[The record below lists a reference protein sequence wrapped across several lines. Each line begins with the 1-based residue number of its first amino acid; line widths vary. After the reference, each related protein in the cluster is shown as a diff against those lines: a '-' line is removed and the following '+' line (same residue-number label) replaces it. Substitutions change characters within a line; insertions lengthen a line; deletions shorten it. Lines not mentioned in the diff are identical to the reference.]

1 MSPVESVMATI
12 FTGSDVGAAMR
23 RVALALVES
32 KDRFNKLDAAGG
44 DGDMGTTLATV
55 SQALLAEESIY
66 PDDVGE
72 SLIRIAK
79 TIARTSG
86 SSLSAVVMTGLI
98 KLGKT
103 WSSKDE
109 VAWIEMAPALS
120 NAVETMQARSKARL
134 GDKTVLDGIIR
145 VARSIEGISTAETMR
160 ATAQQATADALAEF
174 RSRPA
179 IMGRLRLE
187 PSKGVGTDDPGMVAL
202 HVAVS
207 AMAGSLSD
215 RAVGG
220 SNK

>member
-1 MSPVESVMATI
+1 MATI

-55 SQALLAEESIY
+55 SQALLADETIY

-72 SLIRIAK
+72 SLMRIAK

-103 WSSKDE
+103 WSAKDE

-134 GDKTVLDGIIR
+134 GDKTVLDGIAR
-145 VARSIEGISTAETMR
+145 VARSIEGISTAEVMR

-174 RSRPA
+174 RSCPA

-187 PSKGVGTDDPGMVAL
+187 PSKGVGADDPGMVAL

>member
-1 MSPVESVMATI
+1 MATV
-12 FTGSDVGAAMR
+12 FTGTDVGAAMR
-23 RVALALVES
+23 RVALVLVAS

-55 SQALLAEESIY
+55 SQALLADKTLYS
-66 PDDVGE
+66 DDVGE
-72 SLIRIAK
+72 SLMWIAK

-98 KLGKT
+98 TLGKT
-103 WSSKDE
+103 WAAKHE

-134 GDKTVLDGIIR
+134 GDKTVLDGIAR
-145 VARSIEGISTAETMR
+145 VAKNIEGISTAENMR
-160 ATAQQATADALAEF
+160 ATAQQATTDALAEF

-179 IMGRLRLE
+179 IMGRLRLD

-215 RAVGG
+215 RAMGG

>member
-1 MSPVESVMATI
+1 MSPMESVMTTV
-12 FTGSDVGAAMR
+12 FTGTDVGAAIR

-55 SQALLAEESIY
+55 SLALLADETIY
-66 PDDVGE
+66 PNDVGE
-72 SLIRIAK
+72 SLMRIAK

-98 KLGKT
+98 TLGKT
-103 WSSKDE
+103 WSAKHD

-120 NAVETMQARSKARL
+120 NALETMQARSKARP
-134 GDKTVLDGIIR
+134 GDKTVLDGIAR
-145 VARSIEGISTAETMR
+145 VARNIEGISTAEKMS

-174 RSRPA
+174 RSCPA
-179 IMGRLRLE
+179 IIGRLRLE
-187 PSKGVGTDDPGMVAL
+187 PSKGIGSDDPGMVAL

-207 AMAGSLSD
+207 AMAGSLSN
-215 RAVGG
+215 RAVGE

>member
-1 MSPVESVMATI
+1 MTTV
-12 FTGSDVGAAMR
+12 FTGTDVGAAIR

-55 SQALLAEESIY
+55 SLALLADETIY
-66 PDDVGE
+66 PNDVGE
-72 SLIRIAK
+72 SLMRIAK

-98 KLGKT
+98 TLGKT
-103 WSSKDE
+103 WSAKHD

-120 NAVETMQARSKARL
+120 NALETMQARSKARP
-134 GDKTVLDGIIR
+134 GDKTVLDGIAR
-145 VARSIEGISTAETMR
+145 VARNIEGISTAEKMS

-174 RSRPA
+174 RSCPA
-179 IMGRLRLE
+179 IIGRLRLE
-187 PSKGVGTDDPGMVAL
+187 PSKGIGSDDPGMVAL

-207 AMAGSLSD
+207 AMAGSLSN
-215 RAVGG
+215 RAVGE

>member
-1 MSPVESVMATI
+1 MATV
-12 FTGSDVGAAMR
+12 FTGMDVGAAMR

-55 SQALLAEESIY
+55 SQALLADETSY

-72 SLIRIAK
+72 SLMRIAK

-134 GDKTVLDGIIR
+134 GDKTVLDGIAR
-145 VARSIEGISTAETMR
+145 VARNIEGISTAEKMR

-174 RSRPA
+174 RSCPA
-179 IMGRLRLE
+179 IIGRLRLE

-220 SNK
+220 CNK